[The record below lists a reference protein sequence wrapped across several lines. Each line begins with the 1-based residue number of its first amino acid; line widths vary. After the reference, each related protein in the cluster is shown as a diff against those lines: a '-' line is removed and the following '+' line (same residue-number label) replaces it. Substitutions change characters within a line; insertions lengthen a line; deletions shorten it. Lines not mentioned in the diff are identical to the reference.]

1 MLSDILN
8 VVEIILDLAIAAL
21 LFALWRRD
29 ETEKIIVEG

>member
-21 LFALWRRD
+21 LFALWR
-29 ETEKIIVEG
+29 EMKSKK